1 MSILNNYLF
10 WQILDVHGQCLH
22 NCETQPPSSIGWVAL
37 SSVFVQLL
45 SRIGNTS
52 SHLHY
57 MMFQTIQTIYFLWG
71 YDPGNM
77 SVSFIAE
84 LSPVYC
90 CLLSVR
96 TAPCL
101 EALPPCSLP
110 AHGRRAGT
118 RSKTHLMIRRLVWD
132 FNTQVRSSLWT
143 NTRRLNLS
151 IELSPEPFAVHLA
164 APLIALLQARHLDFA
179 CTVKSRW

>member
-1 MSILNNYLF
+1 MEGGEWYGRSERARPVCEKRLLRHIATKLSQRAVYHMECRE
-10 WQILDVHGQCLH
+10 QSG
-22 NCETQPPSSIGWVAL
+22 NCETQPPASIGWVAL
-37 SSVFVQLL
+37 SSLFVVCL

-90 CLLSVR
+90 CLVKTSFYPAKSLDGQSFELTSCKLVLSKYIFSTFV
-96 TAPCL
+96 
-101 EALPPCSLP
+101 S
-110 AHGRRAGT
+110 
-118 RSKTHLMIRRLVWD
+118 M
-132 FNTQVRSSLWT
+132 
-143 NTRRLNLS
+143 
-151 IELSPEPFAVHLA
+151 
-164 APLIALLQARHLDFA
+164 ALLSQFSVTNQQWVGNDMEVLGLKIFLQ
-179 CTVKSRW
+179 